1 MGNVLVIAI
10 PGQSLGQPPQQGLLT
25 TGMKRQI
32 FILTV
37 FIFVLFL
44 YLSHTYA
51 KEHNTFPCLKPP
63 DHLSTSSVIRLEDGE
78 LIRSVS
84 SREDMQTLVGS
95 IFGADTYFREL
106 NKEAPQGG
114 LQTGLTGDRP
124 DECPGTGQEMAFPSD
139 CYQQNRIALLKPP
152 GP

>member
-1 MGNVLVIAI
+1 MGNVLVITM
-10 PGQSLGQPPQQGLLT
+10 PGQSLGQSPQQGLL

-37 FIFVLFL
+37 FIFILFL

-63 DHLSTSSVIRLEDGE
+63 YHLSTSSVIRLEDGE

-95 IFGADTYFREL
+95 IFGADTY
-106 NKEAPQGG
+106 
-114 LQTGLTGDRP
+114 
-124 DECPGTGQEMAFPSD
+124 PGTQ
-139 CYQQNRIALLKPP
+139 
-152 GP
+152 

>member
-1 MGNVLVIAI
+1 MGNVLVVAI
-10 PGQSLGQPPQQGLLT
+10 PGQSLGQPPQQGLL

-95 IFGADTYFREL
+95 IFGADTYFRNSIKKPRKEVYKQVL
-106 NKEAPQGG
+106 WEIVLMNVLEQDRRWLSHLTAINKTA
-114 LQTGLTGDRP
+114 
-124 DECPGTGQEMAFPSD
+124 
-139 CYQQNRIALLKPP
+139 
-152 GP
+152 